1 MSNVITI
8 YQQVK
13 MSSREI
19 ARLTGKRHDH
29 VLVDCR
35 KMFESLNI
43 QSPEFSGD
51 YKDTNGRTYQE
62 YLLDQDLTMT
72 LVMGYSIPLRHKV
85 ATRWRE
91 LEEKAT
97 RPVCILPNFEDPP
110 VAAMA
115 WAEQFREKTRLALVN
130 KEQEAELHELK
141 NLFKEGITTTQFCKM
156 LNGINT
162 QQINHCLAD
171 RNWLY
176 NESKSHTR
184 WRATSYA
191 RDRYLTEHQ
200 HKISIHSGDDFIKY
214 QPVLLRKGAIRLF
227 DLYRKN
233 KLPMKTHWDG
243 HFTHE
248 KELGIAS

>member
-19 ARLTGKRHDH
+19 ARLTGKQHKD
-29 VLVDCR
+29 VLYDCR
-35 KMFESLNI
+35 KMFEVLTI
-43 QSPEFSGD
+43 QSADFSAD
-51 YKDTNGRTYQE
+51 YKDASRRTYQE

-91 LEEKAT
+91 LEEQAT
-97 RPVCILPNFEDPP
+97 RPVCVLPNFEDPP

-115 WAEQFREKTRLALVN
+115 WAEQFREKMRLALVN
-130 KEQEAELHELK
+130 KEQEEELHALK
-141 NLFKEGITTTQFCKM
+141 SLFKEGMTIPQFCKM

-162 QQINHCLAD
+162 QQINHCLAK

-214 QPVLLRKGAIRLF
+214 RPVLLRKGAIRLF
-227 DLYRKN
+227 YLYRKN
-233 KLPMKTHWDG
+233 KLPMKT
-243 HFTHE
+243 
-248 KELGIAS
+248 

>member
-1 MSNVITI
+1 M
-8 YQQVK
+8 
-13 MSSREI
+13 
-19 ARLTGKRHDH
+19 
-29 VLVDCR
+29 
-35 KMFESLNI
+35 
-43 QSPEFSGD
+43 
-51 YKDTNGRTYQE
+51 
-62 YLLDQDLTMT
+62 
-72 LVMGYSIPLRHKV
+72 
-85 ATRWRE
+85 
-91 LEEKAT
+91 
-97 RPVCILPNFEDPP
+97 
-110 VAAMA
+110 
-115 WAEQFREKTRLALVN
+115 N
-130 KEQEAELHELK
+130 KEQEAELQELK

-162 QQINHCLAD
+162 QQINHCLAE

-200 HKISIHSGDDFIKY
+200 HKISIHNGDDFIKY

-243 HFTHE
+243 QFTHT
-248 KELGIAS
+248 KELNIAS